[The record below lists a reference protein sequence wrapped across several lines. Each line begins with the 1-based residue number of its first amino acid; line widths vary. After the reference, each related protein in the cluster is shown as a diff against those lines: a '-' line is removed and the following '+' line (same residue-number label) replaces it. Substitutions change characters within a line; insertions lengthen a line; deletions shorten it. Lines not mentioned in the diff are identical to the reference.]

1 MAAKKIQ
8 RQWRVFAIRSKG
20 DRIFNKVKHTSSSL
34 VQKYLKGL
42 KIAKVYE
49 HVYVKIRL
57 DDNLAFFDKMGD
69 KRKTDS

>member
-1 MAAKKIQ
+1 M
-8 RQWRVFAIRSKG
+8 FAIRNKG

-42 KIAKVYE
+42 KIARTVE

-57 DDNLAFFDKMGD
+57 DDNLAFFEKMGEH
-69 KRKTDS
+69 RKVSS